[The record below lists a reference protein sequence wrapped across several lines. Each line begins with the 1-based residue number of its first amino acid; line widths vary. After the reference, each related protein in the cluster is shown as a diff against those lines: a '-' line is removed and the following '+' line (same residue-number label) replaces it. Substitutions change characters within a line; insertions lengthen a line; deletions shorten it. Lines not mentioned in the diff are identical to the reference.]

1 MRFLI
6 ISEAE
11 ETLATN
17 LYKTSKNSVV
27 RQRCLFIKLTLKRES
42 MCEIARL
49 SNVKWLTVVRFFNAW
64 EAAKTIEEKRA
75 TLEIKKGRGA
85 KSKLES
91 VASILPNLVKENS
104 RNLNVILDILAKNNN
119 IKICKLTLQN
129 FLKINRL

>member
-104 RNLNVILDILAKNNN
+104 RNLNVILDILEKNNN

>member
-1 MRFLI
+1 MLI
-6 ISEAE
+6 
-11 ETLATN
+11 
-17 LYKTSKNSVV
+17 YKTYFEKGINV
-27 RQRCLFIKLTLKRES
+27 RNCSSFK
-42 MCEIARL
+42 C
-49 SNVKWLTVVRFFNAW
+49 KWLTVVRFFNAW

-104 RNLNVILDILAKNNN
+104 RNLNVILDILEKNNN

>member
-6 ISEAE
+6 LSEAE

-104 RNLNVILDILAKNNN
+104 RNLNVILDILEKNNN